1 MVFDVSLRYAE
12 LKGMSSS
19 LCCLSDH
26 AENCP
31 VYLALMEMQLLS
43 AVLLM
48 CESPLARAIMCA
60 PMVTCRSVSLN
71 WESWMFG
78 VDMSYSLPSTLSV
91 PVVETC
97 IGCAFHPVV
106 WMLMVCC
113 VDVGGTIPVGKW
125 RNVRSLL
132 VAMSSPKMIA
142 NAETISALR

>member
-31 VYLALMEMQLLS
+31 VYLALVEMQLLS
-43 AVLLM
+43 AVRLM
-48 CESPLARAIMCA
+48 CGSPLARAIMCA

-106 WMLMVCC
+106 WMLMFC
-113 VDVGGTIPVGKW
+113 
-125 RNVRSLL
+125 
-132 VAMSSPKMIA
+132 
-142 NAETISALR
+142 

>member
-31 VYLALMEMQLLS
+31 VYLALVEMQLLS
-43 AVLLM
+43 AMRLM
-48 CESPLARAIMCA
+48 CGSPLARAIMCA
-60 PMVTCRSVSLN
+60 PIVTCLSVSLN

-106 WMLMVCC
+106 WMLMFCC
-113 VDVGGTIPVGKW
+113 VAVVGTIPVGKW
-125 RNVRSLL
+125 RNVRSLS

-142 NAETISALR
+142 NADTISALR